1 MNEKVTRDDNINECT
16 GPLQRL
22 AKHPRDEKK
31 KRWTADQYE
40 YVSLSVGDG

>member
-1 MNEKVTRDDNINECT
+1 MNEKVTRDDNNNECT

-31 KRWTADQYE
+31 KEMDSRP
-40 YVSLSVGDG
+40 V

>member
-1 MNEKVTRDDNINECT
+1 MNEKVTRDDNNNECT
-16 GPLQRL
+16 GLLQRL

-40 YVSLSVGDG
+40 YVSVGDG